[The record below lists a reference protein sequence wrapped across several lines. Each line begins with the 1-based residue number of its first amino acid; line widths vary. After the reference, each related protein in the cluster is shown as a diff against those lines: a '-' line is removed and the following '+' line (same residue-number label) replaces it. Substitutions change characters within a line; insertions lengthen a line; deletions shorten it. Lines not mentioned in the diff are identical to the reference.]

1 MSKKVAIIAA
11 DDLRK
16 TLQAA
21 PTQDE
26 TESMLQLAGR
36 VTTAAAGSLL
46 SIASLFVDEIPV
58 IKTIASVLHSIVDV
72 SARIQSNK
80 EQCDLLVSRIY
91 RVVAALQPLVGPAA
105 SQRRAANFDAVLE
118 RFVGTLRACYE
129 TIDGFSSEMRVKRWL
144 KASSHQTKFEELANQ
159 LNQDQQDLALG
170 LDVDAFASRE
180 ADRVARE
187 RDVRVLEA
195 TLLQIADGQKAG
207 LKLLSGKL
215 RQQKAQTEQLERA
228 LTEEF
233 AAQFAAFRAELT
245 SASKVAVAAAAAAP
259 QSRLPEIHDHELE
272 LIDDAAELQAAS
284 ADGNAV
290 TYAALWLGE
299 RVSVKRLM
307 PGANETLSKSDQER
321 FLREAEILAA
331 LRHPR
336 VLALF
341 GASVNQYGAL
351 LVSELIERGSLD
363 VHAYGGALATVKRA
377 QLAAD
382 VATALE
388 FIHGRGVWHRSLR
401 AAACVVTADWRCKL
415 ADMARAKSTA
425 SAIATAAEAS
435 DDWRWSAPEVL
446 LSTAKSASAAAD
458 MFSFG
463 MLLFELF
470 VGCAPHADCA
480 GTNDAKFRVILTSY
494 SASSKTVLELPTVR
508 PVDNVALPTMQ
519 QCWQRNPLLRLTAR
533 EAGDDMR
540 ELSKSGDL
548 IKALL
553 EEAKA
558 AFAAHRADEA
568 VSLLLGAAKLQSP
581 HAHAKLGDVFA
592 GALKSTV
599 AVDGARAVAHYEK
612 AAELGLDRGAF
623 NAACL
628 HRAGELVPRNR
639 TRALQ
644 MFERARDLG
653 NVAAATEIAALK

>member
-1 MSKKVAIIAA
+1 MSKTGKKVAIIAT

-21 PTQDE
+21 PKQDE

-36 VTTAAAGSLL
+36 VTTAAADSLL
-46 SIASLFVDEIPV
+46 SIAGLLVDEIPIV
-58 IKTIASVLHSIVDV
+58 KTIASVLHSIVDV

-80 EQCDLLVSRIY
+80 EQCDLLVSRIF
-91 RVVAALQPLVGPAA
+91 RVVSALQPLVGPAA
-105 SQRRAANFDAVLE
+105 SKRRAANFDAVLE

-187 RDVRVLEA
+187 RDVQMLEA

-233 AAQFAAFRAELT
+233 AAQFAAFKAELT
-245 SASKVAVAAAAAAP
+245 SASKGPVAAAP
-259 QSRLPEIHDHELE
+259 QNRLPEIHDHELE
-272 LIDDAAELQAAS
+272 LIDDAVELQAAS

-321 FLREAEILAA
+321 FLREAEILAS

-336 VLALF
+336 VLAVF

-388 FIHGRGVWHRSLR
+388 YIHSRGVWHRSLR

-480 GTNDAKFRVILTSY
+480 GTDDAKFRTILTSY
-494 SASSKTVLELPTVR
+494 SAASKTVLELPTV

-558 AFAAHRADEA
+558 AFAAQKADEA

-644 MFERARDLG
+644 MFERARELG